1 MEIIILQCHN
11 KIDHILPSFLQVIFE
26 RLSRDIVSTELRTM
40 CLQVIIA
47 GLWCNTDIV
56 LQTLDQASI
65 AQNNGR
71 HQLKFLAMIE
81 FLCHHAI
88 NS

>member
-40 CLQVIIA
+40 CLQVISA

-71 HQLKFLAMIE
+71 SVLLDFIQKWLSDIDCF
-81 FLCHHAI
+81 FG
-88 NS
+88 

>member
-1 MEIIILQCHN
+1 MEIIILQCYN

-71 HQLKFLAMIE
+71 SVLLDFIQKWLSDIDCF
-81 FLCHHAI
+81 FG
-88 NS
+88 